1 LKVTTKQVLRV
12 NSLTLGLIPPELTPL
27 NPPLVRGEEKGGHE
41 CCGYDHSHDYSVF
54 IQKLDSPSLFELD
67 LARRPHRWRE
77 VRELTNSFLK
87 SCARAVTIF
96 EANLLKVLELP
107 NINEVRQSIIE
118 SDKFPSSEGR
128 TLSKVE
134 GLGVGAF
141 AHPGFAT
148 LSHPSQEGNST
159 KTIND
164 FLEYDK
170 QVTPELEIEIDKLL
184 NTWLRTMVGEKGNI
198 GLNDM
203 PIYQYHILSGFSI
216 GVDKTRAEIEKELP
230 NPPPPVT
237 VNLENLYVAK
247 ITDEGLK
254 RIQTKIGKQYK
265 KEILSILETAAE
277 QGLNPLQTARNLH
290 NAIGEGQMWYW
301 NRIARSETALA
312 LDAAFVA
319 ESKNAGVPYEKWST
333 TGNPCPICAP
343 LDGKIWRVG
352 EGPRVIYGTHPHC
365 LCVKYIF
372 IGQPNVLQDAVDH
385 GAFPYL

>member
-1 LKVTTKQVLRV
+1 LKVISKQVLRV
-12 NSLTLGLIPPELTPL
+12 NSLTLGLIPPEPGLRQAQSPDIE
-27 NPPLVRGEEKGGHE
+27 LVEMSNKGG
-41 CCGYDHSHDYSVF
+41 CSCGYDHSHDYSVF

-77 VRELTNSFLK
+77 VRDLTNSFLK

-107 NINEVRQSIIE
+107 NINEVRQNIIE
-118 SDKFPSSEGR
+118 DDKDAEG
-128 TLSKVE
+128 TLSPSK
-134 GLGVGAF
+134 G
-141 AHPGFAT
+141 HDTSIT
-148 LSHPSQEGNST
+148 LRLRSVSDSVSGSGS
-159 KTIND
+159 IYD
-164 FLEYDK
+164 FIDYKKEI
-170 QVTPELEIEIDKLL
+170 TPELEIEIDKLL

-230 NPPPPVT
+230 SPPPPVT

-333 TGNPCPICAP
+333 SGNPCPICAP